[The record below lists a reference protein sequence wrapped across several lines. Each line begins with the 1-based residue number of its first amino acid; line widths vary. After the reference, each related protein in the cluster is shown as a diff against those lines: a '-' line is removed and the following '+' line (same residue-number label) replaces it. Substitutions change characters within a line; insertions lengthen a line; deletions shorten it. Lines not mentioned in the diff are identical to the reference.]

1 MSRFHTKFICGSVAL
16 TVLASAGFAQ
26 SDLASRLKA
35 LHDGTSAG
43 VDGKTAQSAA
53 PSIGTLPKFSP
64 MSAADASAA
73 PHIRLV
79 QGMLIVSAVTDSVS
93 GDYEVLRKA
102 TSVDD
107 RGVRIQYSS
116 QSPDSES
123 GGQKGPVKR
132 AHGSKFDH
140 QNDLLH
146 ATGAV
151 NYFSSVFP
159 EEIPGTTSARLSV
172 DLMSQLRTTGKTE
185 VTTIKGGGIE
195 GQLGMFAAAL
205 GDPRGFWD
213 RVPKVQC
220 VLTRVE
226 AQDIAYPV
234 LLDGKRVYLPAIH
247 ASCVNQAFS
256 HAYVYDQLELPLFL
270 AAVSSEQ
277 QLKSQITEIH
287 YPPAPVEPI
296 NRPAKAPHG
305 QDIEKSLK
313 EKGRVDVYGIYFDFD
328 RDVLRPE
335 SEPVLRQ
342 IADAMNAN
350 PTWRLFVNGHTDN
363 VGGDAH
369 NLDLSNRRAAAVK
382 QALVA
387 QYRIDPSRLTPQGYG
402 AKQPKESND
411 TMEGRAR
418 NRRVELVKQ

>member
-1 MSRFHTKFICGSVAL
+1 MTRFHLECIFGFVAL
-16 TVLASAGFAQ
+16 TVLAAGGFAQ

-43 VDGKTAQSAA
+43 VDGKTAQPGT
-53 PSIGTLPKFSP
+53 PSIGTLPKFLP
-64 MSAADASAA
+64 MSAADAASA

-79 QGMLIVSAVTDSVS
+79 QRMLMVSAVTDSVS
-93 GDYEVLRKA
+93 GDYEVIRTV

-116 QSPDSES
+116 QSPNSDS
-123 GGQKGPVKR
+123 GQQNAPVKR

-140 QNDLLH
+140 PNDLQH
-146 ATGAV
+146 ATGMV
-151 NYFSSVFP
+151 NYFSAVIP

-172 DLMSQLRTTGKTE
+172 DLMRQLQATGKTE
-185 VTTIKGGGIE
+185 VTTIKGGGME
-195 GQLGMFAAAL
+195 GQLGIFAAAL

-220 VLTRVE
+220 VLARVE
-226 AQDIAYPV
+226 AQDVAYPV

-247 ASCVNQAFS
+247 ARCTNQSFS
-256 HAYVYDQLELPLFL
+256 HTYVYDEVQLPIVL

-277 QLKSQITEIH
+277 QMKGQITEIH
-287 YPPAPVEPI
+287 YPPAPEEPE
-296 NRPAKAPHG
+296 RKPVKAPNG
-305 QDIEKSLK
+305 QEIEKALK
-313 EKGRVDVYGIYFDFD
+313 ENGRVDVYGIYFDFD
-328 RDVLRPE
+328 KDVLRPE

-342 IADAMNAN
+342 IADALNAN
-350 PTWRLFVNGHTDN
+350 PTWKLSLNGHTDN

-369 NLDLSNRRAAAVK
+369 NLDLSNRRAAAVR

-418 NRRVELVKQ
+418 NRRVELVRQ

>member
-1 MSRFHTKFICGSVAL
+1 MSRFHLRFLYGCGAL
-16 TVLASAGFAQ
+16 SVLAAVGLAQ

-43 VDGKTAQSAA
+43 VDGKTAQSTT
-53 PSIGTLPKFSP
+53 PPIGTLPKFSP
-64 MSAADASAA
+64 MSAADAAAA

-79 QGMLIVSAVTDSVS
+79 PEMLIVSAVTDSVN
-93 GDYEVLRKA
+93 GDYEVLRKV
-102 TSVDD
+102 TSVDG

-123 GGQKGPVKR
+123 GGQKASVKR
-132 AHGSKFDH
+132 AHGAKFDH
-140 QNDLLH
+140 PNDLQH
-146 ATGAV
+146 ATGVV
-151 NYFSSVFP
+151 NYFSVVIP
-159 EEIPGTTSARLSV
+159 EEIPGTTSVRLSV
-172 DLMSQLRTTGKTE
+172 DLMSKLKATGKTE
-185 VTTIKGGGIE
+185 FTTIKGGGME
-195 GQLGMFAAAL
+195 GHLGMFAAAV

-226 AQDIAYPV
+226 AQDVAYPV

-247 ASCVNQAFS
+247 ASCVNESFS
-256 HAYVYDQLELPLFL
+256 HSYVYDEVQLPIFL
-270 AAVSSEQ
+270 AGVSSEQ
-277 QLKSQITEIH
+277 EMKGQITEIH
-287 YPPAPVEPI
+287 YPPEELQRKPLTG
-296 NRPAKAPHG
+296 PHG
-305 QDIEKSLK
+305 QEIEKALK
-313 EKGRVDVYGIYFDFD
+313 ENGRVDVYGIYFDFD
-328 RDVLRPE
+328 KDVLRPE

-342 IADAMNAN
+342 IADVMNAN
-350 PTWRLFVNGHTDN
+350 PTWNLYLNGHTDN

-387 QYRIDPSRLTPQGYG
+387 QYRIGPSRLTPQGYG
-402 AKQPKESND
+402 AKQPKETND
-411 TMEGRAR
+411 TIEGRAR